1 MRRISIF
8 LFLVLFFNIV
18 SNIAFAN
25 ENNINSIMNKEL
37 NYQRYINE
45 IGINILNSNA
55 IDKKIIFTYNK
66 DEYQKSLNDPTITK
80 RQIVFYDEYFKYIDN
95 DDEMAAFLAH
105 EISRAVK
112 SFSGEWGGF
121 VSSIHVKAA
130 PKKYEIFADK
140 RAVDYMV
147 KSGYN
152 PLGLITFLN
161 KTEVNGLLGNLFHN
175 TSTKRQATIYE
186 YIYYNYPYY
195 LQNNTYLENKNYQ
208 NFLLNSR
215 ENRELLH
222 QKIKSGS
229 KEELKYE

>member
-1 MRRISIF
+1 MRIVFVF
-8 LFLVLFFNIV
+8 LFMVLF
-18 SNIAFAN
+18 SSAAFAN
-25 ENNINSIMNKEL
+25 ENEINSILNKEL

-45 IGINILNSNA
+45 IGINILNANA
-55 IDKKIIFTYNK
+55 INNKIIFTYNK
-66 DEYQKSLNDPTITK
+66 DEYKKTINDPAITK
-80 RQIVFYDEYFKYIDN
+80 RQIVFYDEYFKYVDN
-95 DDEMAAFLAH
+95 DDEMAAFLSH

-112 SFSGEWGGF
+112 SFSNEWGGF

-130 PKKYEIFADK
+130 PKKYEVFADK

-147 KSGYN
+147 KAGYN

-161 KTEVNGLLGNLFHN
+161 KTQINGLLGNVFHN
-175 TSTKRQATIYE
+175 TSTKRQAIVYE

-195 LQNNTYLENKNYQ
+195 LKNNTYLENKNYQ